1 MNNRTMDF
9 SSNIEGAWWWKYNQL
24 VISDTYWKT
33 KEKTEENLLKTIQ
46 TNFNN
51 EKSLAK
57 TVEERGSEPNWT
69 PPLD

>member
-57 TVEERGSEPNWT
+57 TIEERGNEENWI